1 MILEQE
7 KIARIKNL
15 LKFKPKGMSISDIS
29 HNLKMN
35 RNSVAK
41 YLDLLLV
48 SGQVEMRSYGT
59 AKIYFLS
66 HRVPLS
72 AMLSFSSDLVIIVDS
87 DFRIIQVNENFIQAF
102 NITRDTLI
110 GTQLTDVPLAFIRE
124 LPLEGAIKES
134 PDKSEISLNIRYEKP
149 ATEDSEAREMFYR
162 VKLVPTVFEEGARGL
177 TIILENVTETKAY
190 EQQLKM
196 SEARYRDIVEDQTEF
211 ICRFFRMV
219 HTFL

>member
-29 HNLKMN
+29 HSLKMN

-41 YLDLLLV
+41 YLDLLLI

-66 HRVPLS
+66 QRVPLS

-87 DFRIIQVNENFIQAF
+87 DFRIIQVNENFLQAF
-102 NITRDTLI
+102 TMTRENLI
-110 GTQLTDVPLAFIRE
+110 GTPLPDVPLPFIRE
-124 LPLEGAIKES
+124 LPLEDAIKES
-134 PDKSEISLNIRYEKP
+134 PDKTEISLNIRYERP
-149 ATEDSEAREMFYR
+149 ATPDSALMEIFYR
-162 VKLVPTVFEEGARGL
+162 VKLVPTVFEEGTHGI
-177 TIILENVTETKAY
+177 TIILENVTETKVY
-190 EQQLKM
+190 EHQLDG
-196 SEARYRDIVEDQTEF
+196 ERGQVQEYRRRPDRVYI
-211 ICRFFRMV
+211 
-219 HTFL
+219 